1 MQSDD
6 QTMTATA
13 TRRQTLFPYLALAGA
28 ALFWSGNFVVG
39 RALRGDI
46 PPISLN
52 FWRWTVALALLL
64 PLSYP
69 QLRQYRAQL
78 RREWKLIGALGLTGM
93 AVFQTCVYTA
103 LQTTTAVN
111 ALLFLAL
118 TPVAIVFGSWLVF
131 RDTLTVRQILG
142 VGVSLLGAVILIA
155 RGSLATLLGLQLNP
169 GDVWM
174 LVAVVTWAIY
184 SILVKRRPAD
194 LPQLAMLTGS
204 VIVGVLLLLP
214 VYTLR
219 ALQGEGLA
227 FNLPNLLGIL
237 YVALFASILAFL
249 AWNNGVAQIGPNRA
263 GLFIHLM
270 PVFGALLSFLFLGE
284 GIAPFHIVG
293 ALFVFSGIGL
303 MSRRR
308 TRARLAA
315 TRQHHRRQEEQ

>member
-6 QTMTATA
+6 QTMTVTA
-13 TRRQTLFPYLALAGA
+13 TRLQTLFPYLALAGA

-93 AVFQTCVYTA
+93 AIFQTCVYTA

-111 ALLFLAL
+111 ALLFLTL

-142 VGVSLLGAVILIA
+142 VAVSLLGAVILIA

-219 ALQGEGLA
+219 ALQGAVLS

-249 AWNNGVAQIGPNRA
+249 AWNNGVARIGPNRA

-284 GIAPFHIVG
+284 GIAPFHVVG

-303 MSRRR
+303 MSRRL
-308 TRARLAA
+308 ARGG
-315 TRQHHRRQEEQ
+315 